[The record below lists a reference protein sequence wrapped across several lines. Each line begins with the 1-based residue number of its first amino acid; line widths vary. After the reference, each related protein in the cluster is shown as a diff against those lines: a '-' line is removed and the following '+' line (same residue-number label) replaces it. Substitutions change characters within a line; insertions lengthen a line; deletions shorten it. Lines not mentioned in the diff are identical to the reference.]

1 LLGVVL
7 IAYVTRVY
15 FQAPVGVV
23 VGSLLL
29 MLGLI
34 GSYSL
39 IHVGVSR
46 RIPFGPY
53 LGAVVA
59 PGLLVALYA
68 AGASRLPILGGG
80 KGQLAAVA
88 FLGISFVV
96 AGVRAAP
103 GCQLMPIPDLLFG
116 KHADLPCLMFSPLDS
131 L

>member
-1 LLGVVL
+1 ML

-15 FQAPVGVV
+15 FQAPVRVV

-53 LGAVVA
+53 LGTIVA
-59 PGLLVALYA
+59 PGLLVELYA

-80 KGQLAAVA
+80 KGQPAAVA
-88 FLGISFVV
+88 FLGISFVEMARPLPMEFEDAV
-96 AGVRAAP
+96 YRLCTRGNARE
-103 GCQLMPIPDLLFG
+103 PIF
-116 KHADLPCLMFSPLDS
+116 
-131 L
+131 